1 MKRIIFILTFSICV
15 LFADAYGEN
24 FWASNAD
31 GIDFYFQRL
40 NDSIARYAVHPDSS
54 DSLYYEVDTLRLPD
68 SILYEGSTFIVDPGE
83 SLINIISFTYA
94 VPNVVILPKNFGNA
108 NNEYYLYPIL
118 FISAA
123 KQQYDEIADL
133 YYTPQSVHT
142 IIVDDANPNLS
153 SIDGVLYNK
162 TADTLLAFP
171 PGRRGAYTIPESV
184 RRLEM
189 ACFMFSEI
197 DTLNIPDELSDIGDR
212 ALFYAQRIRFFRY
225 PNALRRIEEGHIVS
239 GTALE
244 EIIFGSGLEFLGGSN
259 LGNGKNKLQRIKCL
273 AVTPP
278 ETTIERFQVFNSL
291 SLFVP
296 RKSIEVYRRANGWKG
311 FHAILPIEP
320 PVIVGVDTAEI
331 AWVSNADATS
341 YTLTLYLDEAK
352 TQRFMLLTFDANGH
366 LTHIDIN
373 SNHMPE
379 RMPALYRA
387 DSEEEKQ
394 FAEYYSFTIS
404 GLSPDTR
411 YYYTRQSMNGTEV
424 IDEETGSFETLSS
437 ETEGLNDNVQSDK
450 GQRTKVLRAGQ
461 VLIHSG
467 TATYS
472 VEGIKIGK

>member
-1 MKRIIFILTFSICV
+1 MTFSICV
-15 LFADAYGEN
+15 LFTSAYGDN
-24 FWASNAD
+24 FWASNTD
-31 GIDFYFQRL
+31 GIDFYFQRI

-54 DSLYYEVDTLRLPD
+54 DSLYYDIDTLRLPD
-68 SILYEGSTFIVDPGE
+68 SILYEGSTFMVDPGE

-108 NNEYYLYPIL
+108 NNRYYLYPIL

-133 YYTPQSVHT
+133 YYTPQSVHA
-142 IIVDDANPNLS
+142 IIVDDANPYLS

-171 PGRRGAYTIPESV
+171 PGRRGTYTISKNV

-197 DTLNIPDELSDIGDR
+197 DTLNIPDELNDIGDR
-212 ALFYAQRIRFFRY
+212 ALFYAQRIRSFRY
-225 PNALRRIEEGHIVS
+225 PNALKRIEAGHVVS

-244 EIIFGSGLEFLGGSN
+244 EIIFGSGLEFIGGSN
-259 LGNGKNKLQRIKCL
+259 LGNSNNKLQRIKCL
-273 AVTPP
+273 AVSPP
-278 ETTIERFQVFNSL
+278 ETTIEQFHVSDSL

-296 RKSIEVYRRANGWKG
+296 RKSIEAYRLANGWKG
-311 FHAILPIEP
+311 FHTILPIEP

-331 AWVSNADATS
+331 TWVSNADATS
-341 YTLTLYLDEAK
+341 YTLTLYTDKAK

-373 SNHMPE
+373 SSHMPE
-379 RMPALYRA
+379 RMPALYSE
-387 DSEEEKQ
+387 DGEEEKR

-411 YYYTRQSMNGTEV
+411 YYYTRQSLNGTEI
-424 IDEETGSFETLSS
+424 IDEETGSFETLSN
-437 ETEGLNDNVQSDK
+437 EMTGLNPCTGFSSYPQKIIKDGSVYILHQEK
-450 GQRTKVLRAGQ
+450 K
-461 VLIHSG
+461 
-467 TATYS
+467 YS
-472 VEGIKIGK
+472 LDGNCINQ